1 MNDSARVWSGGSGTS
16 TIFTFMMSSWNGT
29 QGIERLLLKFKDTAD
44 LDNVNI
50 SIQHPGR
57 MFAPEIIDS
66 TFTVLRFNMISSPFI
81 PESHISRGKSTVVT
95 ARYSVILMMNK
106 PTYPCVPMEE
116 EEGNHFDDCQEKF
129 VREQVCCIK
138 QNLIID
144 INYIIAGERAR
155 MRGAMAL

>member
-1 MNDSARVWSGGSGTS
+1 MNDSARVWSGGSGRS
-16 TIFTFMMSSWNGT
+16 TIFTFKMSSWNGI

-66 TFTVLRFNMISSPFI
+66 TFTVERFEMIRSPFI
-81 PESHISRGKSTVVT
+81 PESHICRGKSTVVT

-106 PTYPCVPMEE
+106 PAYPCVPMEE
-116 EEGNHFDDCQEKF
+116 EEGNYFDDCQEKF
-129 VREQVCCIK
+129 VREQVCGIK
-138 QNLIID
+138 KKLMIN
-144 INYIIAGERAR
+144 INYYSW
-155 MRGAMAL
+155 

>member
-1 MNDSARVWSGGSGTS
+1 M
-16 TIFTFMMSSWNGT
+16 
-29 QGIERLLLKFKDTAD
+29 
-44 LDNVNI
+44 
-50 SIQHPGR
+50 
-57 MFAPEIIDS
+57 
-66 TFTVLRFNMISSPFI
+66 
-81 PESHISRGKSTVVT
+81 VT

-144 INYIIAGERAR
+144 INHIIAGERAR

>member
-1 MNDSARVWSGGSGTS
+1 
-16 TIFTFMMSSWNGT
+16 MSSWNGI

-66 TFTVLRFNMISSPFI
+66 TFTVERFEMIRSPFI
-81 PESHISRGKSTVVT
+81 PESHICRGKSTVVT

-106 PTYPCVPMEE
+106 PAYPCVPMEE
-116 EEGNHFDDCQEKF
+116 EEGNYFDDCQEKF
-129 VREQVCCIK
+129 VREQVCGIK
-138 QNLIID
+138 KKLMIN
-144 INYIIAGERAR
+144 INYYSW
-155 MRGAMAL
+155 